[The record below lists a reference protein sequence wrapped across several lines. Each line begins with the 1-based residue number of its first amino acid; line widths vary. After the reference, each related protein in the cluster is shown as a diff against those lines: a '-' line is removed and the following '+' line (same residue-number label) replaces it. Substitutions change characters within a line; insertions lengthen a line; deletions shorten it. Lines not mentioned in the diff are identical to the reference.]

1 MVIFKCSLTQY
12 SLEILFMDFSKIS
25 LDTTQVSGTNFPE
38 EQLKQWSGCN
48 KYKKAKKIIT
58 I

>member
-1 MVIFKCSLTQY
+1 MFFNSIQSRDTFY
-12 SLEILFMDFSKIS
+12 GLFRNIPGR
-25 LDTTQVSGTNFPE
+25 TQVSGTNFPE

-48 KYKKAKKIIT
+48 RYKKAKKIIT